1 MSDQRIFL
9 GDYFQQSPLRYHAK
23 FDRISHHKGI
33 PTVLLKDIYIVDKD
47 DVPIKL
53 TRNDLLK
60 DNLGHKLIADH
71 VWIDLS
77 SNWFKL
83 PTEIFYGDEI
93 TFEASVERYPITR
106 DDLLNKRNEIW
117 ENTKLEN
124 ENLKQSWRNN
134 KFQYRGQLRY
144 AKYEQLQS
152 QIRQN
157 IQLAKKRQ
165 KEIPMVDY
173 GLARIEKIK
182 IEKLQ
187 PLIEYKGIR
196 RIGYSLDRLNK
207 YKFKY
212 INWISKRT
220 EQYKLL
226 LSSKNQL

>member
-1 MSDQRIFL
+1 MK
-9 GDYFQQSPLRYHAK
+9 H
-23 FDRISHHKGI
+23 
-33 PTVLLKDIYIVDKD
+33 
-47 DVPIKL
+47 
-53 TRNDLLK
+53 
-60 DNLGHKLIADH
+60 
-71 VWIDLS
+71 
-77 SNWFKL
+77 
-83 PTEIFYGDEI
+83 
-93 TFEASVERYPITR
+93 
-106 DDLLNKRNEIW
+106 
-117 ENTKLEN
+117 
-124 ENLKQSWRNN
+124 SWRNN
-134 KFQYRGQLRY
+134 KLQYRGQLRY

-157 IQLAKKRQ
+157 IQLAKKKQ

-173 GLARIEKIK
+173 GLARMEKIK